1 MAGGGVARVARLR
14 DTTVLSG
21 AVVAGG
27 VRELDCD
34 FCGATAAGTYEIG
47 PAPPERSPSDR
58 RRLVLCEDCRVT
70 LADAIQ
76 PLLDRLAAAEDGE
89 PVQTGDESVGERDGS
104 VGERDGSIGE
114 RDESIGERDG
124 SVDTS
129 GRAAGNN
136 DESEKNRSADP
147 LGESGAATGSG
158 STVSGAGDA
167 VVADTETDRTETN
180 EASTGGD
187 ETAEAD
193 RSTDTAETTDAN
205 ATADT
210 DGPPETEPPQFRK
223 VVRLLNNRSFPVER
237 AEFVEL
243 AANAYDLDESTVA
256 ESLAYAVDRDVLAVE
271 DGQIVRG

>member
-1 MAGGGVARVARLR
+1 M
-14 DTTVLSG
+14 
-21 AVVAGG
+21 
-27 VRELDCD
+27 RELDCD

-76 PLLDRLAAAEDGE
+76 PLLDRLAVAEDGE
-89 PVQTGDESVGERDGS
+89 PVQTGDGSAGERDESVGERDGS
-104 VGERDGSIGE
+104 A
-114 RDESIGERDG
+114 
-124 SVDTS
+124 DTS

-158 STVSGAGDA
+158 STVSGAGEA
-167 VVADTETDRTETN
+167 VAADTETDGTETSEAGTGEDETETN
-180 EASTGGD
+180 EASMGGD

-193 RSTDTAETTDAN
+193 GSTDTAETTDAN

-237 AEFVEL
+237 ADFVEL

-271 DGQIVRG
+271 DEQIVRG

>member
-1 MAGGGVARVARLR
+1 M
-14 DTTVLSG
+14 
-21 AVVAGG
+21 
-27 VRELDCD
+27 RELDCD
-34 FCGATAAGTYEIG
+34 FCGEAAAGTYEIG

-76 PLLDRLAAAEDGE
+76 PLLDRLAVAEDGE
-89 PVQTGDESVGERDGS
+89 PVQTGDGSAGERDESVGERDGS
-104 VGERDGSIGE
+104 A
-114 RDESIGERDG
+114 
-124 SVDTS
+124 DTS

-158 STVSGAGDA
+158 STVSGAGEA
-167 VVADTETDRTETN
+167 VAADTETDGTETSEAGTGEDETETN
-180 EASTGGD
+180 EASMGGD

-193 RSTDTAETTDAN
+193 GSTDTAETTDAN